1 MTTVRYPAG
10 KLAKLKLLVAVAVVA
25 SALAADAQPAGM
37 VHRMGYL
44 ASSSPATAR
53 PLLEAFR
60 QGLGE
65 LGWVEGQ
72 NLVIEYRFAEG
83 QHDRL
88 PELAAELVRL
98 KVDVIAA
105 GPTPPALAARN
116 ATRTIPIVMTAVG
129 DPVRLGLVASLARPG
144 GNVTGVSFD
153 VGLEVFAKGLELL
166 REASPGLRRVA
177 ILSNP
182 ANPAQ
187 GVAIRDVTAAARSLG
202 LQLQVVEARG
212 PEAFDGVFA
221 VMAKDRVG
229 ALLVLTDSLF
239 LLHRVRLAGL
249 ATQHRLPSMY
259 AIRESVEAGGLM
271 SYGPSLVAAF
281 RGAAVFIDKILRGA
295 KPGDLPVEQP
305 TKFELV
311 INLKT
316 AKALGLTIPPALL
329 QRADQVIE

>member
-1 MTTVRYPAG
+1 MDRRALLAG
-10 KLAKLKLLVAVAVVA
+10 AAAL
-25 SALAADAQPAGM
+25 LAAPHAAEAQPAGK
-37 VHRMGYL
+37 VYRMGYL
-44 ASSSPATAR
+44 SSTSPASAR
-53 PLLEAFR
+53 TLLEAFR

-72 NLVIEYRFAEG
+72 NLVVEYRFAEG

-98 KVDVIAA
+98 KVDLIAA

-116 ATRTIPIVMTAVG
+116 VTRTIPIVMTAVG
-129 DPVRLGLVASLARPG
+129 DPVRMGLVTSLARPG

-153 VGLEVFAKGLELL
+153 VSLEVFAKGLELL
-166 REASPGLRRVA
+166 KESVPKLRRVA

-187 GVAIRDVTAAARSLG
+187 AVAVGDVTAAARSLG
-202 LQLQVVEARG
+202 LQLRVLEARG
-212 PEAFDGVFA
+212 PSAFDGAFA
-221 VMAKDRVG
+221 VMANDRVQ
-229 ALLVLTDSLF
+229 ALLVLTDSVF
-239 LLHRVRLAGL
+239 LIHRARLADL
-249 ATQHRLPSMY
+249 ATRYRLPSMY
-259 AIRESVEAGGLM
+259 AIKESVEAGGFM

-281 RGAAVFIDKILRGA
+281 RRAAIFVDKIFKGA
-295 KPGDLPVEQP
+295 KPADLPVEQP

-316 AKALGLTIPPALL
+316 AKALGLTIPQSLL
-329 QRADQVIE
+329 LRADQVIE